1 MKILIVEDEKT
12 LCRITKEELEKE
24 GYSVETAESLK
35 EARNKMISS
44 LYDCVLLDIMLPDGS
59 GLDLLGQIKQDAHET
74 GVIILSAKDS
84 IEDKVNGLDLGA
96 DDYLPKPYHLA
107 ELSAR
112 IKSVIRRKNRN
123 AGLGTGYG
131 NLHLETSEKL
141 AFVMEKPLPLS
152 KKEYEILEFFVNR
165 ADRLI
170 DKNTLAEFVWGDNF
184 DYMDNYDFIYAQIKN
199 LRKKLNEGSANVE
212 LKSIYGLGYKLTMKA
227 E

>member
-24 GYSVETAESLK
+24 GYSVETAESLF
-35 EARNKMISS
+35 EAGNKMISS

-59 GLDLLGQIKQDAHET
+59 GLDLLKQIKQDAHET

-123 AGLGTGYG
+123 FGLETGYG
-131 NLHLETSEKL
+131 NLRLETSEKQ

>member
-12 LCRITKEELEKE
+12 LSRITKEELEKE
-24 GYSVETAESLK
+24 GYSVETAERFK
-35 EARNKMISS
+35 EAENKIAVS
-44 LYDCVLLDIMLPDGS
+44 LYDCVLLDIMLPDGN
-59 GLDLLGQIKQDAHET
+59 GLDLLRQIKQDSNET

-96 DDYLPKPYHLA
+96 DDYMPKPYHLA

-123 AGLGTGYG
+123 VGLGTAYG
-131 NLHLETSEKL
+131 NLRLETSEKQ

-184 DYMDNYDFIYAQIKN
+184 DYMDNYDFIYAQMKN

-212 LKSIYGLGYKLTMKA
+212 LKSIYGLGYKLTMRA

>member
-12 LCRITKEELEKE
+12 LSRITKEELEKE
-24 GYSVETAESLK
+24 GYSVETAERFK
-35 EARNKMISS
+35 EAENKIAISM
-44 LYDCVLLDIMLPDGS
+44 YDCVLLDIMLPDGN
-59 GLDLLGQIKQDAHET
+59 GLDLLRHIKQDSNET

-96 DDYLPKPYHLA
+96 DDYMPKPYHLA

-123 AGLGTGYG
+123 ARLGTAYG
-131 NLHLETSEKL
+131 NLRLETSEKQ

-184 DYMDNYDFIYAQIKN
+184 DYMDNYDFIYAQMKN